1 LEAAAT
7 EVSCT
12 TARTTALLA
21 AAVFR
26 RLQETRL
33 KTTRKRGW
41 RWRLLETRLK
51 MAVAGFRRLKMAG
64 NAAAAGGCRLLFC
77 RREASR
83 ADEAPE

>member
-1 LEAAAT
+1 MGDGRPWSTATAVLEAAAT

-33 KTTRKRGW
+33 KTTRKRG
-41 RWRLLETRLK
+41 
-51 MAVAGFRRLKMAG
+51 
-64 NAAAAGGCRLLFC
+64 
-77 RREASR
+77 
-83 ADEAPE
+83 